1 MVCEMDILAFIR
13 NNYCICLKGRVAEKE
28 GEADLY
34 LLVPPKGHN
43 PWGLVT
49 LKAGDENSVHVSHMA
64 GRSPKTLAVFF
75 FFFLFSQLHFL
86 AWQVEQLGFQ
96 PVLVDAGGIPGSGLT
111 CHVTALAL
119 ID

>member
-1 MVCEMDILAFIR
+1 MSATWLAGAQKLWLF
-13 NNYCICLKGRVAEKE
+13 
-28 GEADLY
+28 
-34 LLVPPKGHN
+34 
-43 PWGLVT
+43 
-49 LKAGDENSVHVSHMA
+49 
-64 GRSPKTLAVFF
+64 FF

>member
-49 LKAGDENSVHVSHMA
+49 LKAGDENSIHVSHMA
-64 GRSPKTLAVFF
+64 GMSPKTLAVFF
-75 FFFLFSQLHFL
+75 FLPVFSVAFSGL
-86 AWQVEQLGFQ
+86 ASG
-96 PVLVDAGGIPGSGLT
+96 AAGIPTSARRCWWHPWQWLNLPCHSSGLN
-111 CHVTALAL
+111 
-119 ID
+119 